1 MSYVA
6 KNIQVKLIHTF
17 FIDFDLRIY
26 ISRLLQLKKKIIS
39 KVETFDIFIF
49 IALKGFT
56 SFYK

>member
-39 KVETFDIFIF
+39 KVETFYIFIF